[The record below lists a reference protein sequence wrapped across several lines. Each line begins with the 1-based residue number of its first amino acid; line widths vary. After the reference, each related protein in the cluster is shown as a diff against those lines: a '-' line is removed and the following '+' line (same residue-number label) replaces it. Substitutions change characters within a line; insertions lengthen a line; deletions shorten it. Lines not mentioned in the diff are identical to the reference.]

1 MSSIDIV
8 IVNWNAGAQLQAC
21 VESIFAFEDEA
32 VRSVTIV
39 DNGSSDGSVD
49 FCRTDPRVRLIEPGR
64 NLGFGTACN
73 LGAADAAGDYILFLN
88 PDTRLL
94 RPTLRAVADVMD
106 APSAQS
112 IGVCGIRLVDE
123 TGTTARHCTRFPSP
137 LTFFSLST
145 GLSKL
150 FPRRFPPQEMIAFD
164 HRHDATVPH
173 VMGAF
178 YLIRRTLFEALGG
191 FDENFFVYYEDL
203 DLSKRVHHH
212 KKSIRYLSSESAFH
226 RIGGTTSALTVR
238 AKALSYLHEGR
249 LLYARKHF
257 GMFGRMLVGMSVLVF
272 EPVRRVVHALAKGSL
287 TDAQETIRASLRLWV
302 MLLGRQLDRD

>member
-8 IVNWNAGAQLQAC
+8 IVNWNAGVQLQAC

-39 DNGSSDGSVD
+39 DNGSGDGSVD

-73 LGAADAAGDYILFLN
+73 LGATDALGDYILFLN

-123 TGTTARHCTRFPSP
+123 AGRTSRHCARLPTPR
-137 LTFFSLST
+137 TFFEVSL
-145 GLSKL
+145 GISKL
-150 FPRRFPPQEMIAFD
+150 FPRYFPPVELIEFD
-164 HRHDATVPH
+164 HDHDSLVPH

-178 YLIRRTLFEALGG
+178 YLIRASVFRGVGE
-191 FDENFFVYYEDL
+191 FDPKFFVYYEDL
-203 DLSKRVHHH
+203 DLSLRVQAHG
-212 KKSIRYLSSESAFH
+212 KLIFYLSSQSIFH
-226 RIGGTTSALTVR
+226 RAGGTTGRAR
-238 AKALSYLHEGR
+238 AKPLSYLYESR
-249 LLYARKHF
+249 MIYAHKHYSVP
-257 GMFGRMLVGMSVLVF
+257 GRMLIALGVLGI
-272 EPVRRVVHALAKGSL
+272 EPVRRSIHALLSGSISDL
-287 TDAQETIRASLRLWV
+287 KEAVRASIRLWV
-302 MLLGRQLDRD
+302 ALNGRPIDRT